1 MGDTKI
7 RFQNVTSRRRSG
19 EKRLVMP
26 ALYPLSERATT
37 TIYLHALN
45 RPGRGY
51 AKEKLGV

>member
-7 RFQNVTSRRRSG
+7 RFRNVTSRRRSG

-26 ALYPLSERATT
+26 ALYPSSEPATT

-45 RPGRGY
+45 R
-51 AKEKLGV
+51 LGAMGVWELEW